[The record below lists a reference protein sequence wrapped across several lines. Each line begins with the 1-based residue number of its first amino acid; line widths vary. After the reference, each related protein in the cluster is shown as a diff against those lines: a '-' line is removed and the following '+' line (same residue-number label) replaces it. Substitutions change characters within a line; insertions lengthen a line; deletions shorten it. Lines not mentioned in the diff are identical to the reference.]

1 MKAIIGKAARRKWA
15 WILALVMTVSIIIP
29 TSLLT
34 VKAEKLGTL
43 EITEVSGKS
52 EAAYVEW
59 TTVKNAAKFEVT
71 VTGNGKT
78 TKLDDQLI
86 REYKDGHWRADAVGL
101 AAGEYTFTVSV
112 ANDDA
117 SDKTSVTTDKVVV
130 VNYDRTG
137 FGWVNGTSSGAYN
150 EDGTLKDNAIV
161 LYLTEETKDTMTLDV
176 VTSKNG
182 ATTLGTGIVEI
193 LSLYKKGYDK
203 RPLDIRIV
211 GTVSNLGQI
220 NSDKDCK
227 GDIVIT
233 GSSDSKRLSTGVTVE
248 GIGEDAVALGWG
260 LRLKNVSNAEVRNIG
275 YMLCDSDEGDDVG
288 LQQGN
293 DHIWVHNCDMFYGN
307 AGGDA
312 DQAKGDGALDC
323 KKSTYVTF
331 SYNHFWDN
339 GKCNLLG
346 LSEGTTE
353 GLYITYHHNWYDHSD
368 SRHPRVRYYSAHVY
382 NNYYDGN
389 AKYGA
394 GSTLGSSVFVE
405 SNYFRNCP
413 YPMLTSMQGSDVFAG
428 GTDRD
433 VANKATFS
441 KEAGGT
447 IKAFGNILTGSYTFI
462 PYGSST
468 YTLKGV
474 ETAYNLNGT
483 TSTQD
488 FDAVVVSSAD
498 EKIGSDVKSYT
509 GSNTYNNFDTSD
521 IMYSYKAD
529 KAEDVPAIVTANAGR
544 MNGGDFKWTFN
555 NDVDDASYAVNA
567 ELKKALQNYESQ
579 IKLIGGSVGKNNT
592 TGEGESSTKASEAE
606 TKATEAT
613 TKETEATTKNNETT
627 KAEESTKETTA
638 PSTSSSHVH
647 NFTTDGVTSR
657 FFTISGSMNN
667 SSNKKSVSYNGLT
680 LTESLKFD
688 SNAKITFTCDSD
700 AELVLVF
707 ASDFAKCIKIDGKKN
722 STKAANGILKLTVA
736 KGTHTITKNDG
747 TLLYYMSVT
756 TAGSTETTKAE
767 ETTKATEATTKATET
782 TTKETEATTK
792 AIEATTKETE
802 TPSVPSEA
810 GEYDSKSL
818 SYSGAYTDI
827 STKKDSEFKN
837 AKYVS
842 TSEEIRAA
850 IDNAKAG
857 DVIIIKEGTY
867 KFDSIESLMAKDDK
881 GKTGAPALYITNN
894 GVADNYII
902 LKAEYGKSVK
912 FDFSSQ
918 KLASFNR
925 GLIHYADY
933 WYFEGINFYHAGD
946 NGVLLSG
953 NNNIFE
959 KCVFEANRD
968 TGLQIA
974 RKDANAQPT
983 KDTWPSNNLIINCT
997 SFNNVD
1003 PVDEG
1008 GNGENA
1014 DGFAAKLTCGEG
1026 NVFDGCISYCNS
1038 DDGWDLYAKP
1048 ATGSIGV
1055 VTIRNCIAY
1064 GNGKLSDGSGEAA
1077 GDMNGFK
1084 LGGSNGKVP
1093 TPHVVLNCIAL
1104 NNGACGFT
1112 DNGNGGAL
1120 TIMNCTSVANGKY
1133 AKKSNF
1139 TFYRSS
1145 SDSMYMGLVSVDDTD
1160 SDKFVGKML
1169 NSIYFNSK
1177 KYYRISGMIPTVM
1190 ANGNKKGDVV
1200 SNPSGISGMFIS
1212 TNNTIDTN
1220 KSLDSQIRNADGTIN
1235 VKGLYETTGEY
1246 ATMGAHFGAA
1256 NQIIK
1261 VSVNTNVK
1269 EDETKT
1275 EETSSSQETTKA
1287 TETTTK
1293 ETQAPTK
1300 ATEATTK
1307 ETQAPTKATEATT
1320 KETQAPT
1327 RATEATT
1334 KETQAPTEAT
1344 TEAAG
1349 QKLILN
1355 ANNMKAET
1363 IKSSIYADGF
1373 KINASSDDGTVTVDG
1388 NTKSYNGKSFKQRIK
1403 LGGAG
1408 TTAKRS
1414 IEFKTAGAS
1423 TVTVYAISSTKD
1435 KERKLQLIDKNGK
1448 TVATSATIGGTSLVT
1463 VTFNIKEAGEYYIA
1477 STSGG
1482 INVYYVEVSN
1492 GIALTGS
1499 TEAPTT
1505 EPTQA
1510 PTEAPTTKP
1519 TQAPTEAPTEE
1530 PTTQAP
1536 TEAPTTKPTQAPTV
1550 APTTESTQAAT
1561 EQETTK
1567 TAGSTTAP
1575 TQAPTVKPS
1584 QADSTVSAD
1593 VKKPEVGA
1601 DEEKITNSQV
1611 ETVSS
1616 DTAASAKTPE
1626 VAADETKTGD
1636 ASHMMMYVIIF
1647 ISALAV
1653 FAGSAVVSKR
1663 RRVK

>member
-117 SDKTSVTTDKVVV
+117 SDKTSVTTDKVAV

-176 VTSKNG
+176 VTSNKG

-312 DQAKGDGALDC
+312 DQSKGDGALDC

-405 SNYFRNCP
+405 NNYFRNCP

-627 KAEESTKETTA
+627 KAEETTKDTTA
-638 PSTSSSHVH
+638 ATHTYIADKKTNDSYFTIGGSLKDSEATYNGKTYSKAVKLDSKGSIT
-647 NFTTDGVTSR
+647 FKTTTDNATLSILVSAKK
-657 FFTISGSMNN
+657 SGSSVKVNDDV
-667 SSNKKSVSYNGLT
+667 SFKEIGTSVEYRTVELGKAGTYVIKQNKNENYIYMVVVTEKGQAA
-680 LTESLKFD
+680 TES
-688 SNAKITFTCDSD
+688 
-700 AELVLVF
+700 
-707 ASDFAKCIKIDGKKN
+707 
-722 STKAANGILKLTVA
+722 STKA
-736 KGTHTITKNDG
+736 
-747 TLLYYMSVT
+747 
-756 TAGSTETTKAE
+756 TEPATKATE
-767 ETTKATEATTKATET
+767 ATTKATEATTKATE
-782 TTKETEATTK
+782 ATTK
-792 AIEATTKETE
+792 ATEATTKETE

-810 GEYDSKSL
+810 GKYDSKSL

-946 NGVLLSG
+946 NGVLLAGS
-953 NNNIFE
+953 NNIFE

-1064 GNGKLSDGSGEAA
+1064 GNGKLSDGSGQAA

-1084 LGGSNGKVP
+1084 LGGSNEKVP
-1093 TPHVVLNCIAL
+1093 TPHVVLNCLAL

-1190 ANGNKKGDVV
+1190 ANGDKKGDVV

-1287 TETTTK
+1287 TE
-1293 ETQAPTK
+1293 
-1300 ATEATTK
+1300 ATTK
-1307 ETQAPTKATEATT
+1307 ETQAPTK
-1320 KETQAPT
+1320 
-1327 RATEATT
+1327 ATEATT

-1373 KINASSDDGTVTVDG
+1373 KINASLDDGTVTVDG

-1505 EPTQA
+1505 EPTQAPTEAPTTKPTQA